1 MLICFNVSGF
11 SLGEDQNQIY
21 LMHNSYILNGLCLC
35 FKASEKLLMSLTWL
49 DSLFL
54 PRSLWFLWDLLV
66 KGGLK

>member
-11 SLGEDQNQIY
+11 SLGEDHNQIY
-21 LMHNSYILNGLCLC
+21 LMHNSYILIW
-35 FKASEKLLMSLTWL
+35 FVSVFQSFRKLLISLTWL

>member
-1 MLICFNVSGF
+1 MLICFNGLSV
-11 SLGEDQNQIY
+11 EY
-21 LMHNSYILNGLCLC
+21 TILNAYFIPYVHLKWFVSVVQSLR
-35 FKASEKLLMSLTWL
+35 KLLMSLTWL